1 MKNKNI
7 FFSVIF
13 LLFGKLSFSQS
24 NVLSLKQCIDFALEN
39 KNNIKAIKAD
49 SDIEVL
55 KTDALKLDCWPQVSL
70 AYEYRYN
77 PIIRTNILP
86 IGAFSATPTKETRAV
101 KFGTNFQQT
110 AGLAVL
116 QPLFD
121 ATISSKIKESKILEK
136 IKKIDIKIAEEA
148 LVYEV
153 AKSYINLMLLQKQ
166 IKISE
171 VDTGRTWKTLQFSI
185 TKFES
190 GTILKIE
197 VNNATINHNNA
208 LTIFKNDVKSLVNE
222 NIYLS
227 FLIGKKYDGF
237 SIQDNDVNL
246 DINLVNKNATV
257 GYNPSLEK
265 LATQNLFLDQE
276 ISTQNKKTLPTIS
289 VNGYLAADQFADQL
303 NPFLKNSWYANSY
316 ISLNVKWDLF
326 NAKNIA
332 NKKSQFIQEKKSNDF
347 KIKEILEEVEKDK
360 RIAENEIIQ
369 LKTETDNLNDN
380 VNLYKDNLR
389 IIELRLSQG
398 QASINDVN
406 NEEIVYQKENE
417 KWKNSEIKFWLQ
429 WLELVKS
436 SGLLYQLYTNK

>member
-1 MKNKNI
+1 MKNKSI

-13 LLFGKLSFSQS
+13 LLFGKLSFSQ
-24 NVLSLKQCIDFALEN
+24 NNILSLKQCIDFALEN
-39 KNNIKAIKAD
+39 TNNIKAIKAD

-55 KTDALKLDCWPQVSL
+55 KTDALKLDYWPQVSL

-86 IGAFSATPTKETRAV
+86 IGAFSTIPTKETRAV

-153 AKSYINLMLLQKQ
+153 TKSYINLMLLQKQ

-171 VDTGRTWKTLQFSI
+171 IDTSRTWKTLQFSI

-208 LTIFKNDVKSLVNE
+208 LAVFTNDIKNLVNE

-237 SIQDNDVNL
+237 SIQDNDVKL
-246 DINLVNKNATV
+246 DINLVNKKAAV

-276 ISTQNKKTLPTIS
+276 ISTQNKKTLPTVS
-289 VNGYLAADQFADQL
+289 ANGYLAADQFADQL

-316 ISLNVKWDLF
+316 IGFNVKWDLF

-332 NKKSQFIQEKKSNDF
+332 NKKSQLIQEKKSNDF
-347 KIKEILEEVEKDK
+347 KIKEILEEVEKDN
-360 RIAENEIIQ
+360 RIAENEIVQ
-369 LKTETDNLNDN
+369 LKTETDNLNSN
-380 VNLYKDNLR
+380 ENLYKDNLR

-406 NEEIVYQKENE
+406 NEEIAYQKENE
-417 KWKNSEIKFWLQ
+417 KWRNSEIKFWLQ

-436 SGLLYQLYTNK
+436 SGLLYQLYTNQ